1 MKFVGYIESGEDRDF
16 ARIDGQR
23 SGRNLTHALIDVFGQ
38 FPQILR
44 IAVRARRISLV
55 VDLNL
60 DGRRSVQIEVSVE
73 VYGVG
78 VHPLI
83 ASASSGSTAAILSRI
98 RCTLILIASRS
109 ASRRSFSAT
118 SSSLAPARLRR
129 VTGSLSRSSLDR
141 KSTRLNSSHSQ

>member
-38 FPQILR
+38 FLQIFR
-44 IAVRARRISLV
+44 IAVRAHRISLV

-60 DGRRSVQIEVSVE
+60 DGRRGVRIEVSVD

-83 ASASSGSTAAILSRI
+83 ASAISGSTASKIGR
-98 RCTLILIASRS
+98 ASCRE
-109 ASRRSFSAT
+109 RE
-118 SSSLAPARLRR
+118 
-129 VTGSLSRSSLDR
+129 
-141 KSTRLNSSHSQ
+141 